1 MKKGDKENPF
11 LDIKTGFKNH
21 NSTLGGI
28 TTGGGIDSFYY
39 IFSLHADKKS
49 KFKTKNGTTP
59 YNKSER
65 QNLYTQLSL
74 PSLSLSQMTTFPS
87 FNDFMDKHSLTLDYT
102 YNKSKHISGGTGQ
115 YHPLFG

>member
-1 MKKGDKENPF
+1 MGAINVIMKKGDKENPF

-65 QNLYTQLSL
+65 QNLYTQLDY
-74 PSLSLSQMTTFPS
+74 
-87 FNDFMDKHSLTLDYT
+87 DFMDKHSLTLDCT

>member
-1 MKKGDKENPF
+1 MKI
-11 LDIKTGFKNH
+11 L
-21 NSTLGGI
+21 
-28 TTGGGIDSFYY
+28 GIDPGTKNCGYA
-39 IFSLHADKKS
+39 ILEKS

-65 QNLYTQLSL
+65 QNLYTRLDY
-74 PSLSLSQMTTFPS
+74 
-87 FNDFMDKHSLTLDYT
+87 DFMDKHSLTLDYT